1 MAELDS
7 IAAQDGR
14 ALALLHGPGGVGK
27 TALALHWARDRF
39 ADGRLHVD
47 LAGFSGRDPV
57 SPAEALGLFRRALGV
72 PPGQVPADVDEQAAL
87 HRSLTAERAL
97 LVLLDNGRSRL
108 LLHRKH
114 YRDRLGINE
123 CGIAAAGGP
132 PRRRGRP

>member
-1 MAELDS
+1 MTGSRTAGS
-7 IAAQDGR
+7 TWTSPGSAAATRCPPAD
-14 ALALLHGPGGVGK
+14 AL
-27 TALALHWARDRF
+27 R
-39 ADGRLHVD
+39 
-47 LAGFSGRDPV
+47 
-57 SPAEALGLFRRALGV
+57 LFRRALGV